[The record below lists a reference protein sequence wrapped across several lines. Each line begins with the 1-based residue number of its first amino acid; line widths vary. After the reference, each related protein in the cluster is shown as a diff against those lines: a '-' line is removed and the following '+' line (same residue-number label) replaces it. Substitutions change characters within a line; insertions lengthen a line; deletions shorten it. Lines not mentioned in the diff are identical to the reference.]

1 MAATQKQ
8 RSVSL
13 KNETLEF
20 LQMIKSCYMLGKK
33 RNTSYDDIIVTFV
46 KEGIKTQEPK
56 VYEIFKLASETA
68 SEDNEEQINSEDIE

>member
-1 MAATQKQ
+1 
-8 RSVSL
+8 
-13 KNETLEF
+13 
-20 LQMIKSCYMLGKK
+20 MLGKK

-68 SEDNEEQINSEDIE
+68 SEDNEEQINSEDKE